1 MLSKTSWK
9 GRIMQKHPTTDKKL
23 LEYLVEFLMLYGVDR
38 SLAIGMLQ
46 TLKTDN
52 QRKML
57 LVILLNCAKENLT
70 LTRGD
75 LLEMTQEILKMSPT
89 HPEK

>member
-1 MLSKTSWK
+1 MTENEE
-9 GRIMQKHPTTDKKL
+9 KL